1 MPFNPRDSVA
11 RSLAWSFLEQGG
23 SKVVTLFVQI
33 VLARILAPEEFG
45 IMAIL
50 LVLVNVAD
58 AVSQSGLGTAL
69 IQKSKTT
76 DVECSTAFWLSMAV
90 ASLLFCL
97 LLQ

>member
-1 MPFNPRDSVA
+1 MPDMKPVPAMPFNPRDSVA

-50 LVLVNVAD
+50 LVLVNVATRCRR
-58 AVSQSGLGTAL
+58 AA
-69 IQKSKTT
+69 
-76 DVECSTAFWLSMAV
+76 
-90 ASLLFCL
+90 
-97 LLQ
+97 

>member
-1 MPFNPRDSVA
+1 MVLLGA
-11 RSLAWSFLEQGG
+11 RRLE
-23 SKVVTLFVQI
+23 VVTLFVQI

-69 IQKSKTT
+69 IQKSKRPMLN
-76 DVECSTAFWLSMAV
+76 VRLHFG
-90 ASLLFCL
+90 
-97 LLQ
+97 